1 LRVPNTE
8 MMQVG
13 HSGGEVWRDVE
24 NAAQVWAELGQQ
36 GQELSFELD
45 PRGGV
50 LITLRD
56 SDGHV
61 VRGVSAS
68 EAVEIA
74 STAPGPGLDRLLRS

>member
-1 LRVPNTE
+1 
-8 MMQVG
+8 MQVMELG

-24 NAAQVWAELGQQ
+24 NAAQVWEELRAQ

-56 SDGHV
+56 LDGGAS
-61 VRGVSAS
+61 RDVSAS
-68 EAVEIA
+68 EVAEIA